1 MTPGTTCRFVC
12 TLGAVA
18 LQQGALAAPLLRC
31 EVTYAGATQQVQA
44 RMVDDP
50 YSVPSV
56 DIGGRFHFKAV
67 MVGRGEHIESI
78 ALYAYL
84 DTRRQPILVQ
94 EAKYLPPYHSG
105 VTPYLLTGEQHI
117 YAGEVE
123 RELIYHCTLEGVAP

>member
-1 MTPGTTCRFVC
+1 MN
-12 TLGAVA
+12 
-18 LQQGALAAPLLRC
+18 
-31 EVTYAGATQQVQA
+31 YDD
-44 RMVDDP
+44 VDDAIREGRALREASA
-50 YSVPSV
+50 YRIRFALEGLTFRNIDVPDPV
-56 DIGGRFHFKAV
+56 PTGRQILSSAGLDHRADY
-67 MVGRGEHIESI
+67 I
-78 ALYAYL
+78 LYAYL